1 MGSSFPST
9 LNPRKP
15 KKYKSRQCKTS
26 NMEIGGEKKT
36 RKSIQNLLSR
46 ARQRSWRSR
55 SSTSTEKKGEKEG
68 DVG

>member
-1 MGSSFPST
+1 
-9 LNPRKP
+9 
-15 KKYKSRQCKTS
+15 
-26 NMEIGGEKKT
+26 MEIGGEKKT